1 MQQAKKSYS
10 IDIVVIS
17 HHINIPNVMLFSW
30 LLKIENEWKFTAHSV
45 KMMDK
50 DWL

>member
-1 MQQAKKSYS
+1 MKRAEKSYS

-17 HHINIPNVMLFSW
+17 RHINIPNIMLFSR

-45 KMMDK
+45 KMTDK
-50 DWL
+50 DYL